1 MPDMFCYMSVCKS
14 RVANVSVQAT
24 RDVYFRE
31 HGGWIVMWLVL
42 ANQHLP
48 IQLNGKIDGIK
59 GVIEKDR
66 DGAAESLIHEHCL
79 RSVPNCDRL
88 KRVNSSKAL
97 GAVGAPKTG
106 KNK

>member
-1 MPDMFCYMSVCKS
+1 MPDMFCHMSVCKS

-24 RDVYFRE
+24 RDVYFHE
-31 HGGWIVMWLVL
+31 HGGWMVMWFVF

-59 GVIEKDR
+59 GVIEKDK
-66 DGAAESLIHEHCL
+66 DGALESLIHELCL

-88 KRVNSSKAL
+88 KRANSSKAL
-97 GAVGAPKTG
+97 GAVGVPKNG
-106 KNK
+106 CK

>member
-1 MPDMFCYMSVCKS
+1 MRDMFCYMSVCKNG
-14 RVANVSVQAT
+14 VANVSIQAT
-24 RDVYFRE
+24 RDVYFRK
-31 HGGWIVMWLVL
+31 HGGWIIMWLIL

-59 GVIEKDR
+59 RVIEKER

-88 KRVNSSKAL
+88 KRINSSKAL
-97 GAVGAPKTG
+97 GAVGAQKTE
-106 KNK
+106 